1 MKPRDMTKVYQ
12 KYKGK
17 WVAFK
22 STRSNIVI
30 ASGNDLSQVMKTS
43 HKLGIKTPVVT
54 QIPKKV
60 LPIFGPFKATK

>member
-1 MKPRDMTKVYQ
+1 MKPIDMTKVYQ

-22 STRSNIVI
+22 STRSNTVI
-30 ASGNDLSQVMKTS
+30 ASGYNLSKVIEES
-43 HKLGIKTPVVT
+43 HKQGIKTPVVT

-60 LPIFGPFKATK
+60 LPIFGPFKATQ